1 MTTGCN
7 RITVTWLTPPDRG
20 AIATLSIQGSGALL
34 AIAPFLRARNGREVV
49 LRPENRPIFARLF
62 LNEIQGEEVVVY
74 ARSEHDVELHC
85 HGSPFLVRRVIDS
98 LRSQGIKESTLESWL
113 RKEEADLIAV
123 EARQAL
129 CRAYT
134 FRTVQILADQ
144 YRGALTREVRGIL
157 ALLGAGNKDS
167 AKEEEAKERVDRLL
181 ARAEVGLHLTSPWRV
196 ALVGPPNAGKSSL
209 FNCLVGY
216 DRAIVDPM
224 PGTTRDFVTA
234 QVAIDGWPIGLVDTA
249 GLCDPRDAIESEGV
263 QRAQEIART
272 ADLVVLVFDR
282 SEPWQEEYAQW
293 LGTWQ
298 NVLVVLNKKDLP
310 ARIGKHI
317 EGLELSAF
325 EPDTAEVLGRAI
337 VARVVPQPP
346 LSGEPVPFT
355 SRQIELLRRT
365 QCLIGAGHLAKARGS
380 LCEVL
385 GDDCHVE
392 NPHDT

>member
-1 MTTGCN
+1 MAMGCDRTTV
-7 RITVTWLTPPDRG
+7 IWLTPPDRG
-20 AIATLSIQGSGALL
+20 AIATLSIRGSGALR
-34 AIAPFLRARNGREVV
+34 AIEPFLRARSGREVV

-85 HGSPFLVRRVIDS
+85 HGSPFLIRQVIDS
-98 LRSQGIKESTLESWL
+98 LRRQGIEEATLESWM
-113 RKEEADLIAV
+113 REEEADLIAV
-123 EARQAL
+123 EARQAM

-134 FRTVQILADQ
+134 FRTAQILVDQ
-144 YRGALTREVRGIL
+144 YRGALTREVQDIL
-157 ALLGAGNKDS
+157 VLLEAGNQKS
-167 AKEEEAKERVDRLL
+167 AKEAKARIDRLL
-181 ARAEVGLHLTSPWRV
+181 VRAKIGRHLTSPFRV
-196 ALVGPPNAGKSSL
+196 ALIGPPNAGKSSL

-249 GLCDPRDAIESEGV
+249 GLRDPRDAIESEGV
-263 QRAQEIART
+263 QRAQEIAST

-282 SEPWQEEYAQW
+282 SEPWQGEYAQW

-310 ARIGKHI
+310 ARIGRHI

-325 EPDTAEVLGRAI
+325 ELDTAEVLGRAI

-355 SRQIELLRRT
+355 SRQIELLSRA
-365 QCLIGAGHLAKARGS
+365 QLLIGAGRLTEARKT

-385 GDDCHVE
+385 SSDCHVKDS
-392 NPHDT
+392 H

>member
-20 AIATLSIQGSGALL
+20 AIATLSIRGSGALR
-34 AIAPFLRARNGREVV
+34 AIEPFLRARSGREVV

-74 ARSEHDVELHC
+74 ARSENDVELHC
-85 HGSPFLVRRVIDS
+85 HGSPFLIRQVIDS
-98 LRSQGIKESTLESWL
+98 LRSQGIEEATLESWM
-113 RKEEADLIAV
+113 REEEADLIAV

-134 FRTVQILADQ
+134 FRTAQILVDQ
-144 YRGALTREVRGIL
+144 YRGALTREVQGIL
-157 ALLGAGNKDS
+157 ASLEVGNRES
-167 AKEEEAKERVDRLL
+167 AKEAKARIDRLL
-181 ARAEVGLHLTSPWRV
+181 ARAEIGRHLTSPFRV

-249 GLCDPRDAIESEGV
+249 GLRDPRDAIESEGV
-263 QRAQEIART
+263 QRAQEIAST

-282 SEPWQEEYAQW
+282 SELWSRDWAHW
-293 LGTWQ
+293 LGIWQ
-298 NVLVVLNKKDLP
+298 NTLIVLNKKDLP
-310 ARIGKHI
+310 ARIGEHI

-325 EPDTAEVLGRAI
+325 QPETAEVLGQAI
-337 VARVVPQPP
+337 VAGVVSNPP
-346 LSGEPVPFT
+346 LPGEPVPFT
-355 SRQIELLRRT
+355 SRQIELLSRAQR
-365 QCLIGAGHLAKARGS
+365 LIGAGRSTEARET

-385 GDDCHVE
+385 CSD
-392 NPHDT
+392 